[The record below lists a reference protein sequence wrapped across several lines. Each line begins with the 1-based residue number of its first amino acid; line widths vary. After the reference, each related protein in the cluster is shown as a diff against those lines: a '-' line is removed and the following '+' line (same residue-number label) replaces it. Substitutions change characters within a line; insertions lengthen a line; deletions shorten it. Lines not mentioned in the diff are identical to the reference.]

1 MVFVYHGPYMSTEG
15 ALVRHVAERFS
26 GGRAPPGAFKLSSSD
41 LEVAEPGE
49 VEPRCKPGGG
59 RLLISKPKP
68 PLAWPCF
75 A

>member
-1 MVFVYHGPYMSTEG
+1 MAFIYGPCISTEG

-26 GGRAPPGAFKLSSSD
+26 GRRPPPGAFKFSSSD

-49 VEPRCKPGGG
+49 VEPPRPKL
-59 RLLISKPKP
+59 LLINEPKP